1 MLGDIVAPSSC
12 LHRNL
17 TQASMG
23 LRIVWIEQRVLKE
36 HLSTE
41 SLPGSH
47 RTAGR
52 GPMNTTQSCHGEFY

>member
-23 LRIVWIEQRVLKE
+23 LRIVWTEQRVLKE

-47 RTAGR
+47 RAPPQLRPWGLL
-52 GPMNTTQSCHGEFY
+52 GGAP

>member
-23 LRIVWIEQRVLKE
+23 LRIVWIEQRVFKE

-47 RTAGR
+47 RTPPQLRAKSQGLLE
-52 GPMNTTQSCHGEFY
+52 GVP